1 MSFLKKNKDSI
12 ILKTYQKI
20 KAELLETAEGDYKKA
35 TGIALQKQL
44 DLATRL
50 AHLKERRFVLFRK
63 TKISYLEL
71 AVETLKFT
79 VKELNKSN

>member
-12 ILKTYQKI
+12 ILKTYQKV

-35 TGIALQKQL
+35 TDIALQKQL